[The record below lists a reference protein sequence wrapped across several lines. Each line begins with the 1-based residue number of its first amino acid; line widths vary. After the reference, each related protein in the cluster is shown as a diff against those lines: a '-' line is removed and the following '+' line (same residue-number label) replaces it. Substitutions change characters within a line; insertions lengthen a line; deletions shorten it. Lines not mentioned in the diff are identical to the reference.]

1 MDQRTLAERLA
12 ARHHVSDEFAQ
23 DMVSGLI
30 AQIGSVDGTGIDP
43 DDIAEPDAVF
53 IEGAFA
59 AALANESEG
68 RGALEDEL
76 SSVSAQLRDLQREA
90 DGLASDR
97 NALVRRLWG
106 AGATVRDIVEASGL
120 NQSRVYAIINSEE

>member
-30 AQIGSVDGTGIDP
+30 AQIESVDGTGIDP
-43 DDIAEPDAVF
+43 DDIAEPDAVI

-59 AALANESEG
+59 AALANDNEG
-68 RGALEDEL
+68 RDALEDEL

-106 AGATVRDIVEASGL
+106 AGATVKGIVEASGL